1 MALVGGHRFGV
12 SMGEVFPHGVF
23 ALTVEEAM
31 DFDEKSGRRSPS
43 KDKVTGLR
51 VYAVT
56 CIDRDPE
63 ARRKE
68 VKVKVLA
75 DVQPVLPVEVL
86 PGSGLCSVVFSG
98 MTVTPYVEDGRGG
111 GRSRL
116 AVSLRATGVHE
127 PGKATGSSTGAS
139 SPGTGSGTTSG
150 SGGGSAGRATRDT
163 ASAAVGSV
171 VAGSG
176 EAKAA

>member
-1 MALVGGHRFGV
+1 MALLAGHRFGV

-23 ALTVEEAM
+23 ALSVEEAM

-51 VYAVT
+51 AYAVT

-75 DVQPVLPVEVL
+75 DVQPVLPTEVL

-98 MTVTPYVEDGRGG
+98 MTVTPYVEDGRVG

-127 PGKATGSSTGAS
+127 PGKSTGAS
-139 SPGTGSGTTSG
+139 SPGTGSGSNPGSG
-150 SGGGSAGRATRDT
+150 SGGASAGRAGRDT
-163 ASAAVGSV
+163 AAAVSGSV
-171 VAGSG
+171 VTGSG